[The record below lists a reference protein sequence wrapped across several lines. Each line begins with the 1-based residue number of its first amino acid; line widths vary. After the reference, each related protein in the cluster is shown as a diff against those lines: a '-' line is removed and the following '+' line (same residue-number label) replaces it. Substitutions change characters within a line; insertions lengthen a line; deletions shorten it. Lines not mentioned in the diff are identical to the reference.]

1 MLKVFSFDNPFWE
14 GKVKPKSERDQR
26 IRYAIPV
33 DVVFNNEAR
42 ETRDT
47 VLDEAIARALEV
59 EALGQKKAESAGK
72 VLVRPPARVRMLVAA
87 WFGFDRTCW
96 RVHGLLAPRLGLPG
110 VTNAVRRDRA
120 AVDSIERPASCM
132 HD

>member
-1 MLKVFSFDNPFWE
+1 MQKVFSFDNPFWE

-26 IRYAIPV
+26 IRYSVPV

-59 EALGQKKAESAGK
+59 EALGQKKAASAGK
-72 VLVRPPARVRMLVAA
+72 VLVRASSRLRMRVAA
-87 WFGFDRTCW
+87 RFG
-96 RVHGLLAPRLGLPG
+96 
-110 VTNAVRRDRA
+110 
-120 AVDSIERPASCM
+120 S
-132 HD
+132 